1 MNASLF
7 QPRYMFYFETVRKDT
22 KAALEATSE
31 GKVSVASVAKAVG
44 EKWRAMSEADK
55 APYQR
60 MHEEAKARNEN
71 AEAGTADASGASK
84 KRKRGEP
91 GKRKRT
97 KNAYAK

>member
-1 MNASLF
+1 M
-7 QPRYMFYFETVRKDT
+7 
-22 KAALEATSE
+22 
-31 GKVSVASVAKAVG
+31 G

-71 AEAGTADASGASK
+71 AEVDTARNENAEAGTADTSGARK
-84 KRKRGEP
+84 KRNRGEP